1 MKFEKEI
8 NQICMCGKIFRC
20 NPLSQVFNLES
31 ESSLKSLSL
40 ESESSLKSFNGSLKN
55 PIQNPHVLKSYPI
68 YEAVL

>member
-20 NPLSQVFNLES
+20 NPLSQDVH
-31 ESSLKSLSL
+31 KSLSL

-55 PIQNPHVLKSYPI
+55 PIQNPHALKSYPI